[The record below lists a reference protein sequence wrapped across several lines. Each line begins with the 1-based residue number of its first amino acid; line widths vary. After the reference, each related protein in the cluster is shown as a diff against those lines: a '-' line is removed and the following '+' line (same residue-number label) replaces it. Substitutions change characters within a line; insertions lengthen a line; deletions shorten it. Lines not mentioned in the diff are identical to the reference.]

1 MKQDFKKLT
10 DEVNLS
16 VRESIE
22 ETQQSQKRL
31 TREEIRRIME
41 EEKKMGLSTRCE
53 WCPENIFCEAYLNH
67 VKKNPNE
74 ILRCDD
80 FHSGR

>member
-1 MKQDFKKLT
+1 MKQDFKNLT

-22 ETQQSQKRL
+22 ENQDSQRRL
-31 TREEIRRIME
+31 EREEIRRIME
-41 EEKKMGLSTRCE
+41 EEKKNGLSTRCE
-53 WCPENIFCEAYLNH
+53 WCPDNIFCDAYQNY
-67 VKKNPNE
+67 VKKDPSE

>member
-1 MKQDFKKLT
+1 MEQDFKNLT

-22 ETQQSQKRL
+22 ESQQNQKRL
-31 TREEIRRIME
+31 TQEEIRSIME
-41 EEKKMGLSTRCE
+41 EERKMGLSTRCE
-53 WCPENIFCEAYLNH
+53 WCPDNIFCDIYQNY
-67 VKKNPNE
+67 VKNDPNE